1 MLLVEWDFC
10 LDSAGERSCF
20 SPSSTFVW
28 GLLTIFGRV
37 PKPSS
42 AKPNEI
48 AEENI
53 IEFGSFISNGV
64 AKWVRLGHVQKTSH
78 QHRCMF
84 TDRLLVSHYFSKGY
98 E

>member
-28 GLLTIFGRV
+28 GLLTIFGRL
-37 PKPSS
+37 PKQSS
-42 AKPNEI
+42 ATPCEI

-53 IEFGSFISNGV
+53 IGFGSIISNGV
-64 AKWVRLGHVQKTSH
+64 AKWVLTHRKT
-78 QHRCMF
+78 
-84 TDRLLVSHYFSKGY
+84 
-98 E
+98 